1 MSSGSPIIDS
11 PIIDS
16 HSHAWATWPYKPPVP
31 DPETRGR
38 AEQLL
43 YEMDVCSV
51 AQAVLVSANIDHNP
65 ENNVYVAAQ
74 VRRYPERLHQ
84 FADVDCAWSATYH
97 TPGAAERLRNAA
109 ARYPLKGFTH
119 YLRADDDG
127 SWLYTDE
134 GSAFFTAAAEL
145 KLIAS
150 ISCAPHQQAALRKV
164 AERFPDLPIL
174 VHHLGHPQV
183 GHDEQLEE
191 VLASARHP
199 NIYLKLSGFYYT
211 VADTAWDF
219 PYHSTHDLVRALYD
233 GFGGE
238 RLCWGSDYPVV
249 RGFMTYRQALE
260 AFRTHCDFISQDDR
274 TMILGANL
282 ARLLEQAR
290 PVNLEEHG

>member
-1 MSSGSPIIDS
+1 MTINSNSVSS

-16 HSHAWATWPYKPPVP
+16 HSHAWETWPYNPSVP
-31 DPETRGR
+31 DPASRGR
-38 AEQLL
+38 VEQLL
-43 YEMDVCSV
+43 YEMDISGV

-65 ENNVYVAAQ
+65 ENNAYVAAQ

-97 TPGAAERLRNAA
+97 TPGAVARLQNAA
-109 ARYPLKGFTH
+109 ARYLIKGFTH
-119 YLRADDDG
+119 YLRAEDDG
-127 SWLYTDE
+127 SWLYADE
-134 GSAFFTAAAEL
+134 GLAFFAAAAEL
-145 KLIAS
+145 SLIAS

-183 GHDEQLEE
+183 GHDEQLKE
-191 VLASARHP
+191 VLASAQHP

-211 VADTAWDF
+211 VADAKWNF
-219 PYHSTHDLVRALYD
+219 PYRNTHKLVRALYD
-233 GFGGE
+233 GFSGK

-260 AFRTHCDFISQDDR
+260 AFRTHCDFVPQDDR
-274 TMILGANL
+274 AMILGGNL

-290 PVNLEEHG
+290 PVKLEVHG